1 MRFDY
6 DEITNEWTEKDRR
19 KKKKKTKILNSP
31 LPQVIKVGYVI
42 YVGRV
47 ALMLEWS
54 K

>member
-1 MRFDY
+1 MMKSLM
-6 DEITNEWTEKDRR
+6 NEPKKIIA

-47 ALMLEWS
+47 ALMLE
-54 K
+54 

>member
-6 DEITNEWTEKDRR
+6 DEITNEWTEKDHR
-19 KKKKKTKILNSP
+19 KKKKKKKILNSP

-47 ALMLEWS
+47 ALVLEWS